1 MKKNKYNIND
11 EFWYMYNKKIRNGKV
26 ILISLDNIGESVYYG
41 FNADYLNE
49 YEKMLLGGVAF
60 IEESELFRTKK
71 ELIKHLED
79 ESRN

>member
-26 ILISLDNIGESVYYG
+26 IQISLDNIGESVYYG

-60 IEESELFRTKK
+60 IEESKLFKTKE
-71 ELIKHLED
+71 ELINNL
-79 ESRN
+79 